1 MGRVQL
7 ENVALP
13 PSHQSHLAAR
23 RLGILRPIGARLHPT
38 HIRGRPRC
46 VVERIEGMDAL
57 DESAIALG
65 IKPGPIGSGFISDG
79 PKFIIYFI
87 GLNEGGRKNNAKH
100 QRKPWFMSSAIVLDP
115 NSCRCRLMLRSTPK
129 KENTAVPVDVPTS
142 TCHHFHIFTI
152 QIGKTW
158 GVGGGAHPLPRHA
171 LYGYGISLML
181 ATCTKFRSRD
191 SSGTTSGTRI
201 LKRCRNMHSSGDQG
215 TMTTCSGHPPKP
227 PKQFEAKG

>member
-7 ENVALP
+7 EKAAPKPKLSSYAGCHGCHECHGILMEPVALP
-13 PSHQSHLAAR
+13 PSHLAAR

-65 IKPGPIGSGFISDG
+65 IKPGPIGSGLISDG

-158 GVGGGAHPLPRHA
+158 GVEG
-171 LYGYGISLML
+171 
-181 ATCTKFRSRD
+181 
-191 SSGTTSGTRI
+191 
-201 LKRCRNMHSSGDQG
+201 
-215 TMTTCSGHPPKP
+215 
-227 PKQFEAKG
+227 

>member
-158 GVGGGAHPLPRHA
+158 GVGGVPIP
-171 LYGYGISLML
+171 
-181 ATCTKFRSRD
+181 CQ
-191 SSGTTSGTRI
+191 GTRCMGMASASCWPHAP
-201 LKRCRNMHSSGDQG
+201 KSAAGTAQG
-215 TMTTCSGHPPKP
+215 PP
-227 PKQFEAKG
+227 AARAS